1 MNLTSSKLLK
11 KAHLTHGGIT
21 ACNRKASG
29 NGVSEFFYNLY
40 AEKYPEECCKIC
52 LSKFNHKL
60 EIVNKKNLIKI

>member
-11 KAHLTHGGIT
+11 KAHLTKGGIS
-21 ACNRKASG
+21 ACNRRTSG

-52 LSKFNHKL
+52 LSKFNKQL
-60 EIVNKKNLIKI
+60 ERLNKKVNI